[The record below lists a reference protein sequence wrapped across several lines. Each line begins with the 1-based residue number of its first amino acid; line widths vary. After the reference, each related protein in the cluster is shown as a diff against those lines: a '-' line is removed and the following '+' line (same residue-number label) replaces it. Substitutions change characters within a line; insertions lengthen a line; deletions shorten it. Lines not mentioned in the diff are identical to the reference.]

1 MTPNHNHPLKVDA
14 AELDQLIRTSEVPVL
29 VDFYADWCM
38 PCRLMAPILD
48 EFARDHAGEAIVAK
62 LDTDRNPAAG
72 QRYGI
77 RGIPTLLIFKNG
89 EEVERQVGAVPGA
102 YLDNLFATIET

>member
-1 MTPNHNHPLKVDA
+1 MIPNHDHPLKVDA
-14 AELDQLIRTSEVPVL
+14 ATLEELIRTSELPVL

-48 EFARDHAGEAIVAK
+48 EFARDHAGEAIVLK
-62 LDTDRNPAAG
+62 LDTDRNPGVAE
-72 QRYGI
+72 QYGI
-77 RGIPTLLIFKNG
+77 RGIPTLLIFKDG

-102 YLDNLFATIET
+102 YLDNLLATIEA